1 MLVRLT
7 YVLVIFIWATTP
19 LAIKLG
25 GDSLAPI
32 AGLTLRIALA
42 FAVGSVICTLG
53 GFAGLSIRRHW
64 KLYFAA
70 SISLFPNMA
79 LVYFAAGY
87 LSSGLIALL
96 FGLTP
101 LFTAVL
107 AKPILGENL
116 LQPRKIFAIALA
128 SLGLVCI
135 VLDDVTVS
143 EESYIGIGLMLL
155 SNTLF
160 SASALWVKKL
170 NATMAVDPLE
180 QALGAMAFALPG
192 LGLSWVFIFGLEP
205 VHISP
210 LSLASLLYLSLF
222 ASLVGFV
229 AYYSIL
235 KHMAVETVSL
245 IPFITPIMA
254 ILLGVMLADEV
265 VSVAMLLGA
274 GLILLALAIHQGFWR
289 SSKTRD
295 VLPAARA
302 AE

>member
-1 MLVRLT
+1 M
-7 YVLVIFIWATTP
+7 
-19 LAIKLG
+19 
-25 GDSLAPI
+25 
-32 AGLTLRIALA
+32 
-42 FAVGSVICTLG
+42 
-53 GFAGLSIRRHW
+53 
-64 KLYFAA
+64 
-70 SISLFPNMA
+70 
-79 LVYFAAGY
+79 
-87 LSSGLIALL
+87 
-96 FGLTP
+96 
-101 LFTAVL
+101 
-107 AKPILGENL
+107 
-116 LQPRKIFAIALA
+116 
-128 SLGLVCI
+128 
-135 VLDDVTVS
+135 
-143 EESYIGIGLMLL
+143 
-155 SNTLF
+155 
-160 SASALWVKKL
+160 
-170 NATMAVDPLE
+170 
-180 QALGAMAFALPG
+180 PG

-205 VHISP
+205 VHVSP

>member
-101 LFTAVL
+101 FFTAVL

-116 LQPRKIFAIALA
+116 LQPRKVFAIALA
-128 SLGLVCI
+128 SSHVAIKYI
-135 VLDDVTVS
+135 VLGECAVGEKAQCDN
-143 EESYIGIGLMLL
+143 GGR
-155 SNTLF
+155 
-160 SASALWVKKL
+160 SAR
-170 NATMAVDPLE
+170 T
-180 QALGAMAFALPG
+180 G
-192 LGLSWVFIFGLEP
+192 LGGYGIR
-205 VHISP
+205 
-210 LSLASLLYLSLF
+210 LA
-222 ASLVGFV
+222 
-229 AYYSIL
+229 
-235 KHMAVETVSL
+235 
-245 IPFITPIMA
+245 
-254 ILLGVMLADEV
+254 
-265 VSVAMLLGA
+265 GA
-274 GLILLALAIHQGFWR
+274 GFELGIYIWA
-289 SSKTRD
+289 
-295 VLPAARA
+295 
-302 AE
+302 